1 VSVRATSTATNEATI
16 VQRRRQERPHA
27 SKPCASIERGP
38 ALTSVE
44 THTSSTRSLQTLT
57 HDSGRLHAWRLL
69 AKATPSLRPRPEEHR
84 LVVPICLEYEA
95 PNQIIGPAVRE
106 DLILKLRHEVRQYME
121 DRNTRLRPVDLPCD
135 VALGELSGSHV
146 YAASTCVRVSA
157 GASIAGASW
166 VGWARS

>member
-1 VSVRATSTATNEATI
+1 MPPPQQQTRLQSSEGAGRSGHRRVNPAPVSSAVR
-16 VQRRRQERPHA
+16 H
-27 SKPCASIERGP
+27 
-38 ALTSVE
+38 LTSVE

-135 VALGELSGSHV
+135 VAIGELSGSHV
-146 YAASTCVRVSA
+146 YAASTCVRV